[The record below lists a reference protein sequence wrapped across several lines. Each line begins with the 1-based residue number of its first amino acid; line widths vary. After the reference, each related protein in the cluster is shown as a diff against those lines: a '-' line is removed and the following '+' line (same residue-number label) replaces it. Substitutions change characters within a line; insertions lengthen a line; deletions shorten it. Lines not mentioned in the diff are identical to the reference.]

1 MASLRQI
8 RRRIRSIENTG
19 KVTKA
24 MEMIAA
30 SRMRRAQANVLSGR
44 PYSAK
49 IQEVIAHLAAQP
61 GEDVDSA
68 QALLESRP
76 VNNIEIV
83 HIAPDRGL
91 CGGLHSNL
99 NRRVSQFILEQQA
112 PVSVISVGR
121 KGRDFMVR
129 YGQNV
134 KAVFIN
140 LGDRPSLADTLA
152 ISRMV
157 IDDYTQGAADEV
169 YLSYVEFVSMTVQ
182 QPVVHRLLPIVP
194 AELRAEE
201 RVGYI
206 YEPNSLAVLGTLLPR
221 FVEMQLY
228 HALLELIASEQ
239 SARMVAM
246 RNATDSANE
255 MVADLTLLSNK
266 VRQESI
272 TNELLDII
280 GGVAALE
287 G

>member
-1 MASLRQI
+1 M
-8 RRRIRSIENTG
+8 RSIENTG

-30 SRMRRAQANVLSGR
+30 SRMRRAQASTLSGR
-44 PYSAK
+44 PYSEK

-61 GEDVDSA
+61 REDADSV
-68 QALLESRP
+68 QPLLERRP
-76 VNNIEIV
+76 VSRIEIV

-91 CGGLHSNL
+91 CGGLHSTL
-99 NRRVSQFILEQQA
+99 NRRVAQFILEQQA
-112 PVSVISVGR
+112 PVSLIAVGR

-129 YGQNV
+129 YGQDV

-140 LGDRPSLADTLA
+140 LGDRPTVADTTA
-152 ISRMV
+152 ISRMM
-157 IDDYTQGAADEV
+157 IDDYTEGSVDEV
-169 YLSYVEFVSMTVQ
+169 YLSYAEFVSTTIQ
-182 QPVVHRLLPIVP
+182 RPVIKRILPIVP

-206 YEPNSLAVLGTLLPR
+206 YEPNSLTVLGSLLPR
-221 FVEMQLY
+221 FVEMEVY

-246 RNATDSANE
+246 RSATDSASA
-255 MVADLTLLSNK
+255 MVTDLTLVANK

-272 TNELLDII
+272 TNELLDIL
-280 GGVAALE
+280 GGTAALE